1 MDGVGLSIK
10 HRGSPIALIR
20 LTVENKMDIEMIDN
34 TALHFFEHCLKGLD
48 PRIESNKEIIEE
60 IKETMKVIRRDLEI
74 EARAKTCH

>member
-1 MDGVGLSIK
+1 
-10 HRGSPIALIR
+10 
-20 LTVENKMDIEMIDN
+20 MDIEMIDN